1 MRFTAEIKDG
11 KVHWHDRA
19 GIKHFFKD
27 CEGEYYID
35 IKPSNT
41 RNTAQNNFYW
51 ALLRDWGNCIGYRK
65 YEIEDLHK
73 MIKAKFNISTTA
85 DFDRQEFSDF
95 LDEVIHYVLDN
106 GYKGNNP
113 HATKP
118 L

>member
-51 ALLRDWGNCIGYRK
+51 ALLRDWGNCIGYDS
-65 YEIEDLHK
+65 EDLHDVVK
-73 MIKAKFNISTTA
+73 SKFKLSTTS

-106 GYKGNNP
+106 GYKGKNL

-118 L
+118 E

>member
-41 RNTAQNNFYW
+41 RNTAQNNYYW
-51 ALLRDWGNCIGYRK
+51 ALLRDWGKSIGYDS
-65 YEIEDLHK
+65 EELHEVVK
-73 MIKAKFNISTTA
+73 SKFKISTTS
-85 DFDRQEFSDF
+85 DYDRQEFSDF
-95 LDEVIHYVLDN
+95 LDDVIRYACEN
-106 GYKGNNP
+106 GYSGNDP
-113 HATKP
+113 RATKP